1 MATLS
6 GFDASQV
13 EPTDEFEAIPA
24 GKYPAVIT
32 DSEFKETKAG
42 TGTYLQFAFEIID
55 GDYKGRLLWSRLN
68 LDNPNETAV
77 KIAQQELSAI
87 CRAVGVL
94 TPQDSAEL
102 HNLPLVVHVRCR
114 KRPDTDD
121 LTNEIRGYSPL
132 IQQQQSL
139 TAPAASPAA
148 RQPVGAG
155 GPAPWKR

>member
-42 TGTYLQFAFEIID
+42 TGTYLQLAFEIID
-55 GDYKGRLLWSRLN
+55 GEHKGRLLWSRLN

-87 CRAVGVL
+87 CRAVDVL
-94 TPQDSAEL
+94 TPQDSSEL
-102 HNLPLVVHVRCR
+102 HNVPLVIHVRCR
-114 KRPDTDD
+114 KRPDTDEI
-121 LTNEIRGYSPL
+121 TNEIRGYSAL
-132 IQQQQSL
+132 QQQ
-139 TAPAASPAA
+139 PAAQPAPSPAV
-148 RQPVGAG
+148 RQPVAAG
-155 GPAPWKR
+155 SPAPWKR

>member
-121 LTNEIRGYSPL
+121 LTNEIRGYSSL
-132 IQQQQSL
+132 IQQQPAA
-139 TAPAASPAA
+139 APAASPAV
-148 RQPVGAG
+148 RQPVVTG